1 MSAANILILLV
12 AGAIAGFAGGMLGV
26 GGAFIM
32 TPLQYLVYTNMG
44 VAPDVA
50 IQTAFGTSLLV
61 VLTTAIS
68 GALRHHRQERAVAWR
83 TAFIMGGSGLVFGL
97 VGAMLSVHVP
107 GSVLKITFGVIAIAS
122 CVRMFFTTRE
132 KEAAEPEKRPWVWA
146 LWALPVGLFS
156 GLLGVG
162 GGILLMP
169 ILVIALKFKIHQAV
183 GTSLAIMIFISI
195 GGIIGYIISGISAAD
210 RLAYSVGYIN
220 LTSWVLLA
228 IPSAVMAQAG
238 AIATHRVPRR
248 LLTYVFIIVL
258 FYIGLRMIGVFEWL
272 GWPL

>member
-1 MSAANILILLV
+1 MSIVNIFILLGTGIV
-12 AGAIAGFAGGMLGV
+12 AGFAGGMLGL

-50 IQTAFGTSLLV
+50 IKTAFGTSLLV

-68 GALRHHRQERAVAWR
+68 GAWRHHRERAVNWR
-83 TAFIMGGSGLVFGL
+83 VAMIMGGCGFVFGL
-97 VGAMLSVHVP
+97 GGATLATYIP
-107 GSVLKITFGVIAIAS
+107 GTALKITFGVIGIIS

-132 KEAAEPEKRPWVWA
+132 KEAAEPENRPWIWA
-146 LWALPVGLFS
+146 LWGIPVGLFS

-162 GGILLMP
+162 GGVLLMP
-169 ILVIALKFKIHQAV
+169 ILVIALKFKIRQAV
-183 GTSLAIMIFISI
+183 GNSLAVMIFTSI
-195 GGIIGYIISGISAAD
+195 GGIIGYIVNGINAAD
-210 RLAYSVGYIN
+210 TLSYSVGYID
-220 LTSWVLLA
+220 LTAWVLLA
-228 IPSAVMAQAG
+228 VPAAVMAQLG
-238 AIATHRVPRR
+238 AIVAHRVPNRW
-248 LLTYVFIIVL
+248 LTYLFVIIL